1 LGDRADSRGER
12 TKAILNFSNNGTIMN
27 REELPIILCVDDE
40 PRVVDGLAVH
50 LRRDYQ
56 VLAANGGNSALQI
69 LKDKGAPAVI
79 VSDMR
84 MPGMDGAT
92 LLKHVK
98 QLYPETTRI
107 LLTGEPGR
115 DAAISA
121 VNEGQIF
128 RFLTKPCS
136 PDQLRSA
143 IEAGVIQHRLMIAEK
158 VLLQETLIGCI
169 KALVDILAITNPVAF
184 GRSTRVRRLA
194 IELAASIGKAGFWQ
208 LEAAAM
214 LSQIGYISL
223 PIELVEKLYYGK
235 RLTPEERVL
244 ADGAPLVA
252 QKLLGRIPRL
262 EPVMEILAAIRQS
275 KLEMPDGLVKLGA
288 DILRLVLDYDAQ
300 IVQGHSANVALSS
313 IRAQTG
319 RFDHKLVENL
329 VSLVG
334 LAVGTPDV
342 KEVPVGRLT
351 SGMVFMDDLYTHV
364 GTLLAPKGFEVTET
378 FLERARNF
386 GPGILQE
393 KVRILAHPQPQP
405 KSST

>member
-1 LGDRADSRGER
+1 
-12 TKAILNFSNNGTIMN
+12 MN
-27 REELPIILCVDDE
+27 REELPSILCVDDE
-40 PRVVDGLAVH
+40 PRIVDSLAVH

-56 VLAANGGNSALQI
+56 VFAANGGNSALQM
-69 LKDKGAPAVI
+69 LKEKGAPAVI

-92 LLKHVK
+92 LLKHVR

-115 DAAISA
+115 DAAIAA

-128 RFLTKPCS
+128 RFLTKPCP

-143 IEAGVIQHRLMIAEK
+143 IEAGVVHHRLLIAEK

-184 GRSTRVRRLA
+184 GRATRVQRLA
-194 IELAASIGKAGFWQ
+194 TELAASLGKPSFWQ

-235 RLTPEERVL
+235 RLTAEERVL

-252 QKLLGRIPRL
+252 QKLLSRIPRL
-262 EPVMEILAAIRQS
+262 EPVMEILAATQS
-275 KLEMPDGLVKLGA
+275 KIELPDGVIKLGA
-288 DILRLVLDYDAQ
+288 GILNLVLEYDAQ
-300 IVQGHSANVALSS
+300 IAQGHSPNVALSS
-313 IRAQTG
+313 VRAHSA
-319 RFDHKLVENL
+319 RFDSKLIENL
-329 VSLVG
+329 ESLVG
-334 LAVGTPDV
+334 LAAGTPEMR
-342 KEVPVGRLT
+342 EVPVGRLT
-351 SGMVFMDDLYTHV
+351 AGMVFMDDLYTQI
-364 GTLLAPKGFEVTET
+364 GTLLVPKGFEVSET

-393 KVRILAHPQPQP
+393 KVRVLAPA
-405 KSST
+405 KSAG